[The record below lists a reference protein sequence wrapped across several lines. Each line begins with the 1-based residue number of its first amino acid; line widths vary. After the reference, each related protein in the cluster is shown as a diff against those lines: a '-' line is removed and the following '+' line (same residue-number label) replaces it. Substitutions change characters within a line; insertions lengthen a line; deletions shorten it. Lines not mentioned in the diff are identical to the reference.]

1 VELFFKWIKQNLRIK
16 TFYGTSEDA
25 VKSQIWIAISVYV
38 LVAIMKKRLKIEGSL
53 YTILQVLSVTI
64 FERMPLIQVLTE
76 SVYEN
81 ETSSNYDQLFL
92 FS

>member
-1 VELFFKWIKQNLRIK
+1 LDRHLGLRACRHYEEK
-16 TFYGTSEDA
+16 TE
-25 VKSQIWIAISVYV
+25 
-38 LVAIMKKRLKIEGSL
+38 IEVSL

-76 SVYEN
+76 SVCEN
-81 ETSSNYDQLFL
+81 ENSSNDNKLFL

>member
-1 VELFFKWIKQNLRIK
+1 MDQAEPEDQDLLRHFGKCRKI
-16 TFYGTSEDA
+16 SD
-25 VKSQIWIAISVYV
+25 WIAILVYV